1 MTTATHSSVTETAV
15 KRAVPMNVFRQSA
28 PLRTVCLE
36 NRELVGPG
44 GVGTVRH
51 LVFDTSAG
59 PYPFLEGQSAGI
71 LPPGLDAN
79 GKPHKLRL
87 YSIASTRHGDTG
99 DGKTLSLCVRR
110 LEYPHPETGETVY
123 GVCSTYLCGLKVG
136 DEVDVTGP
144 TGKAML
150 LPDDPAATIV
160 MLATGTGI
168 APFRAHLWRMF
179 RENNTDYE
187 FRGSAWL
194 IFGIPTTPNIL
205 YREELEDFRQHANFR
220 LTYAIS
226 REQKNAKGG
235 GCTSRTALP
244 NTWASCGS
252 CSSATTRTCSSAA
265 CAAWKT
271 ALMRRSRHTRRRWAS
286 SGRSTANT
294 SKRATAGTLKPID
307 ADGCGRRPGDNRA
320 ATRHTGRGRSG
331 TCPYVLTLRLGRS
344 GTCPYDGRNC

>member
-235 GCTSRTALP
+235 RMYIQDRVAEHVGELWELLQRD
-244 NTWASCGS
+244 NTHVFICGL
-252 CSSATTRTCSSAA
+252 RG
-265 CAAWKT
+265 
-271 ALMRRSRHTRRRWAS
+271 MED
-286 SGRSTANT
+286 G
-294 SKRATAGTLKPID
+294 ID
-307 ADGCGRRPGDNRA
+307 AA
-320 ATRHTGRGRSG
+320 FEAHTA
-331 TCPYVLTLRLGRS
+331 PLGIQWAEYRKHLEKS
-344 GTCPYDGRNC
+344 HRWHVETY

>member
-226 REQKNAKGG
+226 REQKNAKGRMYIQDRVAEHVG
-235 GCTSRTALP
+235 ELWELLQRD
-244 NTWASCGS
+244 NTHVFICGL
-252 CSSATTRTCSSAA
+252 RG
-265 CAAWKT
+265 
-271 ALMRRSRHTRRRWAS
+271 MED
-286 SGRSTANT
+286 G
-294 SKRATAGTLKPID
+294 ID
-307 ADGCGRRPGDNRA
+307 AA
-320 ATRHTGRGRSG
+320 FEAHTA
-331 TCPYVLTLRLGRS
+331 PLGIQWAEYRKHLEKS
-344 GTCPYDGRNC
+344 HRWHVETY

>member
-1 MTTATHSSVTETAV
+1 MTETAV
-15 KRAVPMNVFRQSA
+15 KRAIPMNVFRQSA

-44 GVGTVRH
+44 GIGTVRH

-71 LPPGLDAN
+71 LPPGHDAN

-123 GVCSTYLCGLKVG
+123 GVCSTYLCGLQVG
-136 DEVDVTGP
+136 DEVNMTGP

-150 LPDDPAATIV
+150 LPDDPTATII

-179 RENNTDYE
+179 RENNPDYE
-187 FRGSAWL
+187 FHGSAWL

-235 GCTSRTALP
+235 RMYIQDRVAEHVGELWELLQRD
-244 NTWASCGS
+244 NTHVFICGL
-252 CSSATTRTCSSAA
+252 RG
-265 CAAWKT
+265 
-271 ALMRRSRHTRRRWAS
+271 MED
-286 SGRSTANT
+286 G
-294 SKRATAGTLKPID
+294 ID
-307 ADGCGRRPGDNRA
+307 AA
-320 ATRHTGRGRSG
+320 FEAHT
-331 TCPYVLTLRLGRS
+331 TPLGIQWAEYREHLEKS
-344 GTCPYDGRNC
+344 HRWHVETY

>member
-15 KRAVPMNVFRQSA
+15 KRAIPMNVFRQSA

-44 GVGTVRH
+44 GIGTVRH

-136 DEVDVTGP
+136 DEVNVTGP

-235 GCTSRTALP
+235 RMYIQDRVAEHVGELWELLQRD
-244 NTWASCGS
+244 NTHVFICGL
-252 CSSATTRTCSSAA
+252 RG
-265 CAAWKT
+265 
-271 ALMRRSRHTRRRWAS
+271 MED
-286 SGRSTANT
+286 G
-294 SKRATAGTLKPID
+294 ID
-307 ADGCGRRPGDNRA
+307 AA
-320 ATRHTGRGRSG
+320 FEAHTA
-331 TCPYVLTLRLGRS
+331 PLGIQWAEYRKHLEKS
-344 GTCPYDGRNC
+344 HRWHVETY